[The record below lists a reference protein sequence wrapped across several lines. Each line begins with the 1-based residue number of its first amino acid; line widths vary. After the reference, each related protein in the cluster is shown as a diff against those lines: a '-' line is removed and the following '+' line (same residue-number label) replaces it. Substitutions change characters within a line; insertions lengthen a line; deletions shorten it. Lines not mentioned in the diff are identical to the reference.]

1 MAVALDPVPVSRLHK
16 GDFVADCD
24 PEDLIYFLLNV
35 GDGDT
40 QLVLLPADADGTR
53 QAMLV
58 DAIMLDKLEQL
69 LQDLAQTPLMPER
82 SPLFAVVVA
91 THPHDDH
98 IAGMP
103 RLIESYHQQIA
114 ELWEPGYYHTSEAY
128 IETMHALEDH
138 PEIRHTQP
146 TSGMT
151 RYIGQVRV
159 TVLAP
164 GIGLRNRFDS
174 YGIEI
179 NDSSI
184 GIKLEF
190 PTSRVEERRADRSY
204 LRPESVRSLILGAD
218 SQTLSWAQVM
228 IDFPQLGPDES
239 VVSQALQKARGV
251 RPLAAEVLKV
261 SHHGSKHGVNLELV
275 EQIHPGVSLISSALG
290 GSAYN
295 FPHLVALESI
305 REGLE
310 TTTKSGHKHSR
321 DYELGIHYTCGKDSA
336 GAALG
341 SVALVISPTGRK
353 RDLWRFGDKTEDD
366 IDLTKSRLFD

>member
-1 MAVALDPVPVSRLHK
+1 MAVALDPTPVSRLHK
-16 GDFVADCD
+16 GDFVADCN

-53 QAMLV
+53 QVMIV
-58 DAIMLDKLEQL
+58 DAIKLDKLEGL
-69 LQDLAQTPLMPER
+69 LQSLAQTPLMPAR

-103 RLIESYHQQIA
+103 GLIETYSQQIP
-114 ELWEPGYYHTSEAY
+114 EFWEPGYYHTSEAY

-184 GIKLEF
+184 AVKLEF
-190 PTSRVEERRADRSY
+190 PTSRVEQRRSDRSY
-204 LRPESVRSLILGAD
+204 VRPESVRSLILGAD

-290 GSAYN
+290 SSYN

-310 TTTKSGHKHSR
+310 TTTKSGRKHSH

-353 RDLWRFGDKTEDD
+353 RNMWRFCDKADDD
-366 IDLTKSRLFD
+366 IDLGNSRLFK